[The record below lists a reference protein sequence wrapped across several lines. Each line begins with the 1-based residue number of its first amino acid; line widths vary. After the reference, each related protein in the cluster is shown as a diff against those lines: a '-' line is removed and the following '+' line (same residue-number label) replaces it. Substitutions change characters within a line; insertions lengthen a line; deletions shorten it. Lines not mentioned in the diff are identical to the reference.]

1 MRGDGDGWVA
11 CAQEHQHWGRYG
23 AAGLLVRDRD
33 HTECR
38 VLLQLRVE
46 WSHHGGTWG
55 VPGGARDSDETA
67 VQTALREAAEEAG
80 VVPDAVRLAGATRD
94 DHGGWS
100 YTTVL
105 ADVREPFHAKATG
118 RESDEVRWVAEGQ
131 IDALT
136 LHPGF
141 AESWPLLRGT
151 PHAPV
156 VVVDAANVVGST
168 PDGWW
173 RDRLGA
179 ARRLRDRLTA
189 LTERGI
195 PAAAMPAY
203 EPGAPSVPTWYPQVL
218 LVVEGAAR
226 RLAAEP
232 SPASVEVVAA
242 TRSGD
247 DEIVRQVAA
256 PVAEGCAA
264 VVVVTADRELRTRCQ
279 RADARVQIT
288 GPRWLMELMP

>member
-11 CAQEHQHWGRYG
+11 CAQGHQHWGRYG
-23 AAGLLVRDRD
+23 AAGLLIRDRD
-33 HTECR
+33 HDER
-38 VLLQLRVE
+38 KVLLQLRVE

-80 VVPDAVRLAGATRD
+80 VVPGAVQLAGATRD

-105 ADVREPFHAKATG
+105 ADTSEPFTAAATG
-118 RESDEVRWVAEGQ
+118 RESDEVRWVPEGQ
-131 IDALT
+131 LDTLI

-141 AESWPLLRGT
+141 AASWPLLRGA
-151 PHAPV
+151 PHAPL

-168 PDGWW
+168 PNGWW

-179 ARRLRDRLTA
+179 ARRLRDQLA
-189 LTERGI
+189 VLPERGV
-195 PAAAMPAY
+195 PASAMPAD
-203 EPGAPSVPTWYPQVL
+203 EPVSTSVPTWYPQVR

-226 RLAAEP
+226 RLADEP
-232 SPASVEVVAA
+232 SPAGIEVVAA
-242 TRSGD
+242 AGSGD
-247 DEIVRQVAA
+247 DEIVRQLAA
-256 PVAEGCAA
+256 SAEETRAT

-279 RADARVQIT
+279 HADPRVQVA
-288 GPRWLMELMP
+288 GPRWLTDLLA